1 MQSHGN
7 TESQLHPGRYT
18 GARALTQ
25 ELSVCLGQASGEPQR
40 RCARRIMRPQR
51 TASAGTEMTGSA
63 AFPADPDWAKRASLL
78 VEVARLLLISS
89 NVVVRP
95 SLPTHPQIPI
105 PVPWGCRD
113 RRIQRPP
120 RLALWHGPSKGSLQ
134 EVGLRRPPG
143 AWLPSAHSLVLRRK
157 AAFRRCLPASRMLGN
172 SIRSRPLSLQ
182 TDNILSRSS
191 SCTSRAS
198 QAVVRV
204 VQEHC
209 LSVELCQWHA
219 NSGYCLHCRSH
230 PLPV

>member
-1 MQSHGN
+1 MQMQSHGN
-7 TESQLHPGRYT
+7 TESQLHPGSYT

-113 RRIQRPP
+113 RRTQRPDFLVALAPP
-120 RLALWHGPSKGSLQ
+120 RARS
-134 EVGLRRPPG
+134 RRLVSGGRQVPG
-143 AWLPSAHSLVLRRK
+143 CRQPNPVLGRKSAVSEKQLS
-157 AAFRRCLPASRMLGN
+157 ALPACFADARQQH
-172 SIRSRPLSLQ
+172 PLQASFTADRQHLEPELFLHEQSLA
-182 TDNILSRSS
+182 SS
-191 SCTSRAS
+191 SA
-198 QAVVRV
+198 
-204 VQEHC
+204 
-209 LSVELCQWHA
+209 
-219 NSGYCLHCRSH
+219 CRSGA
-230 PLPV
+230 LPVG

>member
-120 RLALWHGPSKGSLQ
+120 RLALWHWPLQ
-134 EVGLRRPPG
+134 GLAPG
-143 AWLPSAHSLVLRRK
+143 GWSPEAP
-157 AAFRRCLPASRMLGN
+157 RCLVAVSPLPCATQKSSFSALPACFADARQQH
-172 SIRSRPLSLQ
+172 PLQASFTADRQHLEPELFLHEQSLA
-182 TDNILSRSS
+182 SS
-191 SCTSRAS
+191 SA
-198 QAVVRV
+198 
-204 VQEHC
+204 
-209 LSVELCQWHA
+209 
-219 NSGYCLHCRSH
+219 CRSGA
-230 PLPV
+230 LPVG